1 MILTG
6 YVKTVLK
13 TTQHTPKTQPKT
25 QRQDR
30 ITTNND
36 KRRWV
41 RQSTNKKQIKNTK
54 LNTK

>member
-1 MILTG
+1 
-6 YVKTVLK
+6 VKTVLK